1 MTAQEHSA
9 ARLTDHDDRVRVA
22 GVLGLVLLASGLS
35 LAILFVLLQLV
46 RVGLHERHD
55 PPAAEGSPSSQA
67 AGGLAARQLETATR
81 VRP

>member
-1 MTAQEHSA
+1 MTASSFSRREP
-9 ARLTDHDDRVRVA
+9 LTDRDDRVRLA

-46 RVGLHERHD
+46 RVHLHERHD

-67 AGGLAARQLETATR
+67 AGGLAASTAAAR